1 MIGKRALFD
10 SNIII
15 YLSKKEIPY
24 SYIDQ
29 FHEHYISVI
38 TYMEILGHRFR
49 DKSEEKFIKELLELF
64 TTLYIDQAIADKV
77 IEIRKKDRIKLPDA
91 IIAATA
97 ISSELS
103 LITRNVGDFKKI
115 EISISNPFE

>member
-29 FHEHYISVI
+29 FAEHNISVI
-38 TYMEILGHRFR
+38 TYV
-49 DKSEEKFIKELLELF
+49 D
-64 TTLYIDQAIADKV
+64 
-77 IEIRKKDRIKLPDA
+77 
-91 IIAATA
+91 
-97 ISSELS
+97 
-103 LITRNVGDFKKI
+103 DFKKT
-115 EISISNPFE
+115 EVSISDPFE